1 LSTLNRRTQRQLQ
14 ALTAQLTA
22 TEGPLRRALDELSRL
37 GIGERIV
44 KSALAAT
51 IAWMVAAQ
59 LPRENAPFVAA
70 LTAVYTIDLT
80 ILKSLRSAWQRL
92 AGIGL
97 GIAMAFL
104 AAEFLGV
111 HAWSVG
117 LVILLSLV
125 IGLRLNLK
133 SDGMVQVAG
142 TAIVVL
148 VVRSTTGERSVY
160 ALIFLAD
167 TLIGTAIGLAVNSIF
182 APPVFVPSARRAVT
196 ALGNRLIDLMD
207 QLGTM
212 VVDGITAEEATTL
225 SDAIARLEADLRS
238 TDESLSSAEESL
250 KYNLL
255 AGRQRAQLTTFH
267 ETDRRLGPVVVALQ
281 RLVIA
286 LGEGAGAAWMENPVL
301 TERIANLISAA
312 TMILGDPDSPA
323 QKQDLAD
330 RAADVATLADQIYRE
345 LPDNSWS
352 TLGNV
357 TESARALAD
366 AASLSQPLAH

>member
-1 LSTLNRRTQRQLQ
+1 MANFGRHTRKRV
-14 ALTAQLTA
+14 LTA
-22 TEGPLRRALDELSRL
+22 TAHLTASEGPLRVALDELSRW

-44 KSALAAT
+44 KSAVAAT
-51 IAWMVAAQ
+51 LAWLVADQ

-117 LVILLSLV
+117 LVILFSLV

-142 TAIVVL
+142 TAIVVM
-148 VVRSTTGERSVY
+148 VVRSTAEERSVY

-182 APPVFVPSARRAVT
+182 APPIFVPSAQRAVV
-196 ALGNRLIDLMD
+196 ALSNRLIDLMD

-212 VVDGITAEEATTL
+212 VVDGISAEEAATL
-225 SDAIARLEADLRS
+225 SDAITRLGADLRS
-238 TDESLSSAEESL
+238 TDESLSNAEESL

-255 AGRQRAQLTTFH
+255 ASRQRAQLTAFH
-267 ETDRRLGPVVVALQ
+267 ETDRRLEPVVAALQ

-286 LGEGAGAAWMENPVL
+286 LGEGAGDAWMENPIL
-301 TERIANLISAA
+301 TERIANLISAV
-312 TMILGDPDSPA
+312 TMILGEPDSPA
-323 QKQDLAD
+323 YKQDLAD
-330 RAADVATLADQIYRE
+330 RAADVAALADQIYRE

-352 TLGNV
+352 TLGHV

-366 AASLSQPLAH
+366 SVGCAGI

>member
-1 LSTLNRRTQRQLQ
+1 MSTLNRRTQRQLQ

-142 TAIVVL
+142 TAIVVM
-148 VVRSTTGERSVY
+148 VVRSTAEERSVY

-182 APPVFVPSARRAVT
+182 APPIFVPSAQRAVV
-196 ALGNRLIDLMD
+196 ALSNRLIDLMD

-212 VVDGITAEEATTL
+212 VVDGISAEEAATL
-225 SDAIARLEADLRS
+225 SDAITRLGADLRS
-238 TDESLSSAEESL
+238 TDESLSNAEESL

-255 AGRQRAQLTTFH
+255 ASRQRAQLTAFH
-267 ETDRRLGPVVVALQ
+267 ETDRRLEPVVAALQ

-286 LGEGAGAAWMENPVL
+286 LGEGAGDAWMENPIL
-301 TERIANLISAA
+301 TERIANLISAV
-312 TMILGDPDSPA
+312 TMILGEPDSPA
-323 QKQDLAD
+323 YKQDLAD
-330 RAADVATLADQIYRE
+330 RAADVAALADQIYRE

-352 TLGNV
+352 TLGHV

-366 AASLSQPLAH
+366 SVGCAGI

>member
-148 VVRSTTGERSVY
+148 VVRSTTEERSIY

-267 ETDRRLGPVVVALQ
+267 EMDRRLGPVVVALQ

>member
-1 LSTLNRRTQRQLQ
+1 MSTLNRRTQRQLQ
-14 ALTAQLTA
+14 SLTAQLTA

-51 IAWMVAAQ
+51 LAWLVAAQ

-70 LTAVYTIDLT
+70 LTAVYTMDLT
-80 ILKSLRSAWQRL
+80 ILKSIRSAWQRL

-117 LVILLSLV
+117 LVILFSLV

-142 TAIVVL
+142 TAIVVM
-148 VVRSTTGERSVY
+148 VVRSTAEERSVY

-182 APPVFVPSARRAVT
+182 APPIFVPSAQRAVV
-196 ALGNRLIDLMD
+196 ALSNRLIDLMD

-212 VVDGITAEEATTL
+212 VVDGISADEAAML
-225 SDAIARLEADLRS
+225 SDAITRLETDLRT
-238 TDESLSSAEESL
+238 TDESLSNAEESL
-250 KYNLL
+250 KYNVL

-267 ETDRRLGPVVVALQ
+267 ETDRRLEPVVASLQ

-286 LGEGAGAAWMENPVL
+286 LGEGAGDAWMENPIL
-301 TERIANLISAA
+301 TERIANLISAV
-312 TMILGDPDSPA
+312 TMILAEPDSPA
-323 QKQDLAD
+323 FKQDLAD
-330 RAADVATLADQIYRE
+330 RAADVTTLADQIYRE
-345 LPDNSWS
+345 LPDASWAS
-352 TLGNV
+352 LGQL

-366 AASLSQPLAH
+366 SVGRAGL

>member
-148 VVRSTTGERSVY
+148 VVRSTTEERSIY

-267 ETDRRLGPVVVALQ
+267 EMDRRLGPVVVALQ

-286 LGEGAGAAWMENPVL
+286 LGEGAGAVWMENPVL

-352 TLGNV
+352 TLGTV

-366 AASLSQPLAH
+366 SVSRAGI